1 MKRSVVMIAPFNT
14 RSGYGDHARSLF
26 YSIMD
31 REDLD
36 IKCLDVKW
44 GNTPRN
50 HLRPEVPRHKKLLDT
65 FINQDQIQGQ
75 PDILIDIRIPNE
87 FASGAK
93 VNIGITAGVETD
105 VVSPEFLDGMNRMN
119 FNLVPSRFTADTF
132 NRCVYDK
139 TEDTPD
145 GQKRKVGELKNEKPI
160 SVLFEGIDTD
170 VYFAKDKYQT
180 KKDDPILYDELDE
193 LIKEDFAYLHVGQWN
208 KGGFGEDRKNIGVLI
223 KSFLK
228 AFSNIPN
235 PPALVLKTNGANFSV
250 LDRED
255 TKKKI
260 QEVKDMFTGV
270 DLPNIYLIHGDF
282 TIEEMS
288 TLYNH
293 PKIGA
298 FITCTHGE
306 GFGRPMLEA
315 TCCDLPVI
323 ASKWSGHLDFLTD
336 SESMLI
342 DGFLKEVPK
351 SVLWEQIIVKPSK
364 WFDVNEADVV
374 RKIRTFHKKRKLIQK
389 KAVRLG
395 KKNRREFSLKAMADK
410 FNQII
415 NDVLK
420 EIPQAVGLKLPKLK
434 KVDGSVGDEKV
445 AAKKPPKIK
454 LPKLKKVT

>member
-1 MKRSVVMIAPFNT
+1 MIAPFNT
-14 RSGYGDHARSLF
+14 RSGYGDHARSIF

-65 FINQDQIQGQ
+65 FITQDQIKGQ
-75 PDILIDIRIPNE
+75 PDVLIDIRIPNE
-87 FASGAK
+87 FAMGGK

-105 VVSPEFLDGMNRMN
+105 VVSPAFLEGMNRMT
-119 FNLVPSRFTADTF
+119 FNLVPSKFTAETF
-132 NRCVYDK
+132 NRCVFDK
-139 TEDTPD
+139 MEDLPN
-145 GQKRKVGELKNEKPI
+145 GQKQKVGEIKNEKPLA
-160 SVLFEGIDTD
+160 VLFEGIDTN
-170 VYFAKDKYQT
+170 VYYPKDKYQA
-180 KKDDPILYDELDE
+180 KKDDSILYDELNE
-193 LIKEDFAYLHVGQWN
+193 LITEDFAYLHVGQW
-208 KGGFGEDRKNIGVLI
+208 GTQGFGEDRKNIAVLI

-250 LDRED
+250 LDRHD
-255 TKKKI
+255 IKRRIKH
-260 QEVKDMFTGV
+260 VKDMFTGV

-282 TIEEMS
+282 TINEMS

-323 ASKWSGHLDFLTD
+323 ATKWSGHLDFLTD

-342 DGFLKEVPK
+342 DGFLKEVPE
-351 SVLWEQIIVKPSK
+351 SVLWENIIVKPSK

-374 RKIRTFHKKRKLIQK
+374 RKIRTFHKKKKLIQK

-415 NDVLK
+415 NDLLK
-420 EIPQAVGLKLPKLK
+420 EIPQSVGLTLPKLK
-434 KVDGSVGDEKV
+434 KVNSNEQKLG
-445 AAKKPPKIK
+445 KIK
-454 LPKLKKVT
+454 LPKLKQVT

>member
-1 MKRSVVMIAPFNT
+1 MKRNMLMIAPFNT

-65 FINQDQIQGQ
+65 FVNQDQIQGQ

-87 FASGAK
+87 FANGAK
-93 VNIGITAGVETD
+93 VNIGVTAGVETD

-119 FNLVPSRFTADTF
+119 FNIVPSKFTADTF
-132 NRCVYDK
+132 NRCTYDK
-139 TEDTPD
+139 MQDLPN
-145 GQKRKVGELKNEKPI
+145 GQKQKAGEVKNEKPI
-160 SVLFEGIDTD
+160 SVLFEGVDTD
-170 VYFAKDKYQT
+170 IYSPKQKHQLEKNV
-180 KKDDPILYDELDE
+180 YDELNE
-193 LIKEDFAYLHVGQWN
+193 LIKEEFAYLHVGQW
-208 KGGFGEDRKNIGVLI
+208 GQQGFGEDRKNIGVLI

-228 AFSNIPN
+228 AFANIPN

-250 LDRED
+250 LDRHD
-255 TKKKI
+255 IKKRI
-260 QEVKDMFTGV
+260 QQVKDMFAGV

-282 TIEEMS
+282 TIDEMS

-323 ASKWSGHLDFLTD
+323 APKWSGHMDFLTD

-351 SVLWEQIIVKPSK
+351 SALWPPILVKPSK

-389 KAVRLG
+389 KATRLG
-395 KKNRREFSLKAMADK
+395 KRNRREFSLKAMADK
-410 FNQII
+410 FNKII
-415 NDVLK
+415 DDILK
-420 EIPQAVGLKLPKLK
+420 ETPQAVSLKLPKLK
-434 KVDGSVGDEKV
+434 KVGGETSQP
-445 AAKKPPKIK
+445 AKLK
-454 LPKLKKVT
+454 LPKLNKVT

>member
-1 MKRSVVMIAPFNT
+1 MKHNVLMIAPFNT
-14 RSGYGDHARSLF
+14 RSGYGDHARSIY

-44 GNTPRN
+44 GSTPRN
-50 HLRPEVPRHKKLLDT
+50 HLRPEVSRHKKLLDT

-87 FASGAK
+87 FATGAK
-93 VNIGITAGVETD
+93 INIGITAGVETD
-105 VVSPEFLDGMNRMN
+105 VVSPAFLEGMNRMN
-119 FNLVPSRFTADTF
+119 FNIVPSKFTADTF
-132 NRCVYDK
+132 NRCIFDK
-139 TEDTPD
+139 MQDAPNGEK
-145 GQKRKVGELKNEKPI
+145 QKVGDIKNEKPI
-160 SVLFEGIDTD
+160 SVLFEGVDTD
-170 VYFAKDKYQT
+170 VYYPKDKHQLEKGLT
-180 KKDDPILYDELDE
+180 RELNE
-193 LIKEDFAYLHVGQWN
+193 LIKEDFAYLHVGQW
-208 KGGFGEDRKNIGVLI
+208 GQQSFGEDRKNIGILI

-228 AFSNIPN
+228 SFSNIPN
-235 PPALVLKTNGANFSV
+235 SPALVLKTNGANFSL
-250 LDRED
+250 LDRENI
-255 TKKKI
+255 KKRIK
-260 QEVKDMFTGV
+260 EVKNMFKGV
-270 DLPNIYLIHGDF
+270 EIPNIYLIHGDF

-315 TCCDLPVI
+315 SCCDLPVI
-323 ASKWSGHLDFLTD
+323 ASKWSGHMDFLTD

-351 SVLWEQIIVKPSK
+351 SALWKDIIVEPSK

-395 KKNRREFSLKAMADK
+395 KKNRREFSLKAMSNK
-410 FNQII
+410 FNGII
-415 NDVLK
+415 DDILK
-420 EIPQAVGLKLPKLK
+420 EIPQSVGLKLPKLK
-434 KVDGSVGDEKV
+434 KVDGKSSQ
-445 AAKKPPKIK
+445 PTKIK

>member
-31 REDLD
+31 REDLN
-36 IKCLDVKW
+36 IKCIDVKW

-50 HLRPEVPRHKKLLDT
+50 HLRPEVPRHKKLLNS
-65 FINQDQIQGQ
+65 FVNQNQIQGQ
-75 PDILIDIRIPNE
+75 PDVLIDIRIPNE
-87 FASGAK
+87 FATGAK

-105 VVSPEFLDGMNRMN
+105 VVSPEFLDGMNRMS
-119 FNLVPSRFTADTF
+119 FNLVPSKFTADTF
-132 NRCVYDK
+132 NRCTYDK
-139 TEDTPD
+139 MEDLPD
-145 GQKRKVGELKNEKPI
+145 GQKRKAGEIKNEKPI
-160 SVLFEGIDTD
+160 AVLFEGVDTD
-170 VYFAKDKYQT
+170 VYYPRAKHELEKDLT
-180 KKDDPILYDELDE
+180 KELNE
-193 LIKEDFAYLHVGQWN
+193 LITEDFAYLHVGQWGN
-208 KGGFGEDRKNIGVLI
+208 QPYGEDRKNIGVLI

-250 LDRED
+250 LDRHQI
-255 TKKKI
+255 KKRI
-260 QEVKDMFTGV
+260 QEVKDMFSGV
-270 DLPNIYLIHGDF
+270 SLPNIYLIHGDF

-293 PKIGA
+293 PKIAA

-323 ASKWSGHLDFLTD
+323 ATKWSGHLDFLTD

-342 DGFLKEVPK
+342 DGFIKEVPK
-351 SVLWEQIIVKPSK
+351 SALWKPIVVEPSK
-364 WFDVNEADVV
+364 WFEVNEADVV

-395 KKNRREFSLKAMADK
+395 RRNRREFSLKAMADK

-415 NDVLK
+415 DDLLK
-420 EIPQAVGLKLPKLK
+420 QIPQSVSLNLPKLK
-434 KVDGSVGDEKV
+434 KVDNKV
-445 AAKKPPKIK
+445 PSKSLK
-454 LPKLKKVT
+454 LPKLTKAT

>member
-1 MKRSVVMIAPFNT
+1 MKRNVLMIAPFNT

-65 FINQDQIQGQ
+65 FVNQDQIQGQ

-87 FASGAK
+87 FANGAK
-93 VNIGITAGVETD
+93 VNIGVTAGVETD

-119 FNLVPSRFTADTF
+119 FNIVPSKFTADTF
-132 NRCVYDK
+132 NRCTYDK
-139 TEDTPD
+139 MQDLPN
-145 GQKRKVGELKNEKPI
+145 GQKQKAGEVKNEKPI
-160 SVLFEGIDTD
+160 SVLFEGVDTD
-170 VYFAKDKYQT
+170 IYSPKQKHQLEKNV
-180 KKDDPILYDELDE
+180 YDELNE
-193 LIKEDFAYLHVGQWN
+193 LIKEEFAYLHVGQW
-208 KGGFGEDRKNIGVLI
+208 GQQGFGEDRKNIGVLI

-228 AFSNIPN
+228 AFANIPN

-250 LDRED
+250 LDRHD
-255 TKKKI
+255 IKKRI
-260 QEVKDMFTGV
+260 QQVKDMFAGV

-282 TIEEMS
+282 TIDEMS

-323 ASKWSGHLDFLTD
+323 APKWSGHMDFLTD

-351 SVLWEQIIVKPSK
+351 SALWPPILVKPSK

-389 KAVRLG
+389 KATRLG
-395 KKNRREFSLKAMADK
+395 KRNRREFSLKAMADK
-410 FNQII
+410 FNKII
-415 NDVLK
+415 DDILK
-420 EIPQAVGLKLPKLK
+420 ETPQAVSLKLPKLK
-434 KVDGSVGDEKV
+434 KVGGETSQP
-445 AAKKPPKIK
+445 AKLK
-454 LPKLKKVT
+454 LPKLNKVT

>member
-1 MKRSVVMIAPFNT
+1 MKHNVLMIAPFNT
-14 RSGYGDHARSLF
+14 RSGYGDHARSIY

-44 GNTPRN
+44 GSTPRN
-50 HLRPEVPRHKKLLDT
+50 HLRPEVSRHKKLLDT

-87 FASGAK
+87 FATGAK
-93 VNIGITAGVETD
+93 INIGITAGVETD
-105 VVSPEFLDGMNRMN
+105 VVSPAFLEGMNRMN
-119 FNLVPSRFTADTF
+119 FNIVPSKFTADTF
-132 NRCVYDK
+132 NRCIFDK
-139 TEDTPD
+139 MQDAPNGEK
-145 GQKRKVGELKNEKPI
+145 QKVGDIKNEKPI
-160 SVLFEGIDTD
+160 SVLFEGVDTD
-170 VYFAKDKYQT
+170 VYYPKDKHQLEKGLT
-180 KKDDPILYDELDE
+180 RELNE
-193 LIKEDFAYLHVGQWN
+193 LIKEDFAYLHVGQW
-208 KGGFGEDRKNIGVLI
+208 GQQSFGEDRKNIGILI

-228 AFSNIPN
+228 SFSNIPN
-235 PPALVLKTNGANFSV
+235 SPALVLKTNGANFSL
-250 LDRED
+250 LDRENI
-255 TKKKI
+255 KKRIK
-260 QEVKDMFTGV
+260 EVKNMFKGV
-270 DLPNIYLIHGDF
+270 EIPNIYLIHGDF

-315 TCCDLPVI
+315 SCCDLPVI
-323 ASKWSGHLDFLTD
+323 ASKWSGHMDFLTD

-351 SVLWEQIIVKPSK
+351 SALWKDIIVEPSK

-395 KKNRREFSLKAMADK
+395 KKNRRKFSLKAMATE
-410 FNQII
+410 FNNII
-415 NDVLK
+415 DAVLK
-420 EIPQAVGLKLPKLK
+420 EIPQAVSLKLPKLK
-434 KVDGSVGDEKV
+434 KVDSDS
-445 AAKKPPKIK
+445 KKPPKIK

>member
-14 RSGYGDHARSLF
+14 RSGYGDHARSIY

-31 REDLD
+31 RDDLD
-36 IKCLDVKW
+36 IKCIDVRW

-50 HLRPEVPRHKKLLDT
+50 HLRSEVKRHQKLLNSFVT
-65 FINQDQIQGQ
+65 QDQIQGQ
-75 PDILIDIRIPNE
+75 PDILIDVRIPNE

-105 VVSPEFLDGMNRMN
+105 VVSPAFLEGMNRMN
-119 FNLVPSRFTADTF
+119 FNIVPSKFTADTF
-132 NRCVYDK
+132 TRCVFDK
-139 TEDTPD
+139 MQDAPNGEK
-145 GQKRKVGELKNEKPI
+145 QKVGVIKNEKPI

-170 VYFAKDKYQT
+170 VYYAKDKYQT
-180 KKDDPILYDELDE
+180 KKDNPILYDELNE
-193 LIKEDFAYLHVGQWN
+193 LIVEDFAYLHVGQW
-208 KGGFGEDRKNIGVLI
+208 GTQGFGEDRKNIGVLI

-228 AFSNIPN
+228 SFSNIPN
-235 PPALVLKTNGANFSV
+235 PPALVLKTNGANFSI
-250 LDRED
+250 LDKVD
-255 TKKKI
+255 IKKRI
-260 QEVKDMFTGV
+260 QSVKDMFTGV
-270 DLPNIYLIHGDF
+270 SLPNIYLIHGDF

-315 TCCDLPVI
+315 SCCDLPVI

-336 SESMLI
+336 AESMLI
-342 DGFLKEVPK
+342 DGFVKEVPK
-351 SVLWEQIIVKPSK
+351 SVLWENIIVEPSK

-395 KKNRREFSLKAMADK
+395 KKNRREFSLKAMSNK
-410 FNQII
+410 FNGII
-415 NDVLK
+415 DDILK
-420 EIPQAVGLKLPKLK
+420 EIPQSVGLKLPKLK
-434 KVDGSVGDEKV
+434 KVGGESSQ
-445 AAKKPPKIK
+445 PTKIK

>member
-44 GNTPRN
+44 GSTPRN
-50 HLRPEVPRHKKLLDT
+50 HLRPEVPRHKKLLDS
-65 FINQDQIQGQ
+65 FVNQEQIQGQ
-75 PDILIDIRIPNE
+75 PDVLIDIRIPNE
-87 FASGAK
+87 FATGAK

-105 VVSPEFLDGMNRMN
+105 VVSPEFLEGMNRMN
-119 FNLVPSRFTADTF
+119 FNIVPSKFTADTF
-132 NRCVYDK
+132 NRCTYDK
-139 TEDTPD
+139 MEDLPN
-145 GQKRKVGELKNEKPI
+145 GQKQKAGEIKNEKPI
-160 SVLFEGIDTD
+160 AVLFEGVDTD
-170 VYFAKDKYQT
+170 IYYPKQKHQLEKDV
-180 KKDDPILYDELDE
+180 YDELNE
-193 LIKEDFAYLHVGQWN
+193 LIKEDFAYLHVGQWG

-228 AFSNIPN
+228 AFANITN
-235 PPALVLKTNGANFSV
+235 PPALVLKTNGANFSL
-250 LDRED
+250 LDRHE

-315 TCCDLPVI
+315 SCCDLPVI
-323 ASKWSGHLDFLTD
+323 ATKWSGHLDFLTD

-351 SVLWEQIIVKPSK
+351 SALWKPIIVEPSK
-364 WFDVNEADVV
+364 WFNVNEADVV

-389 KAVRLG
+389 KASRLG
-395 KKNRREFSLKAMADK
+395 KRNRREFSLKAMADK
-410 FNQII
+410 FNGII

-420 EIPQAVGLKLPKLK
+420 ELPQAVSLKLPKLK
-434 KVDGSVGDEKV
+434 KVSGDEPKEP
-445 AAKKPPKIK
+445 AKIK

>member
-1 MKRSVVMIAPFNT
+1 MKRNVLMIAPFNT

-36 IKCLDVKW
+36 IKCIDVKW

-50 HLRPEVPRHKKLLDT
+50 HLRPEVSRHKKLLDT
-65 FINQDQIQGQ
+65 FITQDKIQGQ

-87 FASGAK
+87 FANGAK
-93 VNIGITAGVETD
+93 INIGITAGVETD
-105 VVSPEFLDGMNRMN
+105 VVSPEFLEGMNRMN
-119 FNLVPSRFTADTF
+119 FNIVPSRFTADTF
-132 NRCVYDK
+132 NRCTYDK
-139 TEDTPD
+139 MQDLPN
-145 GQKRKVGELKNEKPI
+145 GQKQKAGEIKNEKPI
-160 SVLFEGIDTD
+160 SVLFEGVDTN
-170 VYFAKDKYQT
+170 VYYPKAKHELEKGLV
-180 KKDDPILYDELDE
+180 KELDE

-208 KGGFGEDRKNIGVLI
+208 QGGFGEDRKNIGVLI
-223 KSFLK
+223 RSFLK
-228 AFSNIPN
+228 AFSNVPN
-235 PPALVLKTNGANFSV
+235 PPALVLKTNGANFSL
-250 LDRED
+250 LDRNEI
-255 TKKKI
+255 KKKI
-260 QEVKDMFTGV
+260 QQVKDMFHGV
-270 DLPNIYLIHGDF
+270 NLPNIYLIHGDF

-293 PKIGA
+293 SKIGA

-323 ASKWSGHLDFLTD
+323 ASKWSGHMDFLTD

-351 SVLWEQIIVKPSK
+351 SVLWKPIIVEPSK

-389 KAVRLG
+389 KATRLG
-395 KKNRREFSLKAMADK
+395 KRNRREFSLKAMANK
-410 FNQII
+410 FNGII
-415 NDVLK
+415 TDVLK
-420 EIPQAVGLKLPKLK
+420 EIPQAVSLNLPKLK
-434 KVDGSVGDEKV
+434 KVNEDSSEPK
-445 AAKKPPKIK
+445 KIK

>member
-1 MKRSVVMIAPFNT
+1 MIAPFNT
-14 RSGYGDHARSLF
+14 RSGYGDHARSIY

-31 REDLD
+31 RDDLD
-36 IKCLDVKW
+36 IKCIDVKW

-65 FINQDQIQGQ
+65 FISQDQIKSQ
-75 PDILIDIRIPNE
+75 PDVIIDIRIPNE
-87 FASGAK
+87 FATGAK

-105 VVSPEFLDGMNRMN
+105 VVSPAFLEGMNRMH
-119 FNLVPSRFTADTF
+119 FNIVPSKFTADTF
-132 NRCVYDK
+132 NRCIFDK
-139 TEDTPD
+139 MEDAPN
-145 GQKRKVGELKNEKPI
+145 GEKQKVGEIKNEKPI
-160 SVLFEGIDTD
+160 AVLFEGVDTD
-170 VYFAKDKYQT
+170 KYYPKDKYQV
-180 KKDDPILYDELDE
+180 KKDDPILYDELDK
-193 LIKEDFAYLHVGQWN
+193 LIKEDFAFLHVGQWN

-235 PPALVLKTNGANFSV
+235 APALVLKTNGANFSV
-250 LDRED
+250 LDRHE

-260 QEVKDMFTGV
+260 QQVKDMFHGV

-282 TIEEMS
+282 TIDEMS

-315 TCCDLPVI
+315 SCCDLPVI
-323 ASKWSGHLDFLTD
+323 ATKWSGHLDFLTD

-351 SVLWEQIIVKPSK
+351 SAVWKPIILEQSS
-364 WFDVNEADVV
+364 WFDVNPADVV

-389 KAVRLG
+389 KARRLG
-395 KKNRREFSLKAMADK
+395 KKNRREFSLNAMAEE
-410 FNQII
+410 FNKILDEVFKQMPQSV
-415 NDVLK
+415 NLNLPKLK
-420 EIPQAVGLKLPKLK
+420 KTSNNNSKPTKLKLPKLK
-434 KVDGSVGDEKV
+434 KV
-445 AAKKPPKIK
+445 
-454 LPKLKKVT
+454 T

>member
-1 MKRSVVMIAPFNT
+1 MKRFVLMIAPFNT
-14 RSGYGDHARSLF
+14 RSGYGDHARSIF

-36 IKCLDVKW
+36 IKCIDVKW

-65 FINQDQIQGQ
+65 FVNQDQIQGQ

-87 FASGAK
+87 FATGAK
-93 VNIGITAGVETD
+93 INVGITAGVETD
-105 VVSPEFLDGMNRMN
+105 IVSAEFLEGMNRMN
-119 FNLVPSRFTADTF
+119 FNIVPSRFTASTF
-132 NRCVYDK
+132 AKCTYDK
-139 TEDTPD
+139 MEDLPN
-145 GQKRKVGELKNEKPI
+145 GEKRKAGEVKNERPI
-160 SVLFEGIDTD
+160 KVLFEGVDTD
-170 VYFAKDKYQT
+170 VYFPKQKHELERG
-180 KKDDPILYDELDE
+180 LYDELSE
-193 LIKEDFAYLHVGQWN
+193 LIKEDFAYLHVGQWGN
-208 KGGFGEDRKNIGVLI
+208 QPYGEDRKNIGVLI

-250 LDRED
+250 LDKHE

-260 QEVKDMFTGV
+260 QSVKDMFKGV
-270 DLPNIYLIHGDF
+270 ELPNIYLIHGDF
-282 TIEEMS
+282 TIDEMS

-293 PKIGA
+293 PKISA

-323 ASKWSGHLDFLTD
+323 ASKWSGHMDFLTD

-351 SVLWEQIIVKPSK
+351 STLWPPIIVEPSK
-364 WFDVNEADVV
+364 WFDVNEGDVV

-389 KAVRLG
+389 KAKRLG
-395 KKNRREFSLKAMADK
+395 KKNRREFSLKAMGIE
-410 FNQII
+410 FNKIMDELI
-415 NDVLK
+415 K
-420 EIPQAVGLKLPKLK
+420 GIPQQVGLKLPKLK
-434 KVDGSVGDEKV
+434 KVGTDNDKV
-445 AAKKPPKIK
+445 AGQPPKLK
-454 LPKLKKVT
+454 LPKLKKAT

>member
-50 HLRPEVPRHKKLLDT
+50 HLRPEVPRHKKLLET
-65 FINQDQIQGQ
+65 FITQDQIQGQ

-105 VVSPEFLDGMNRMN
+105 VVSPAFLEGMNRMN
-119 FNLVPSRFTADTF
+119 FNIVPSKFTAETF
-132 NRCVYDK
+132 NRCVFDK
-139 TEDTPD
+139 MQDLPNGEK
-145 GQKRKVGELKNEKPI
+145 QKAGEIKNEKPI
-160 SVLFEGIDTD
+160 SVLFEGVDTD
-170 VYFAKDKYQT
+170 KYYSKDKYQV
-180 KKDDPILYDELDE
+180 KKDDPILYDELDK
-193 LIKEDFAYLHVGQWN
+193 LIKEDFAFLHVGQWN

-235 PPALVLKTNGANFSV
+235 APALVLKTNGANFSV
-250 LDRED
+250 LDREE

-260 QEVKDMFTGV
+260 QQVKDMFHGV
-270 DLPNIYLIHGDF
+270 DLPSIYLIHGDF
-282 TIEEMS
+282 TIDEMS

-315 TCCDLPVI
+315 SCCDLPVI
-323 ASKWSGHLDFLTD
+323 ATKWSGHLDFLTD

-342 DGFLKEVPK
+342 DGFLKPVPK
-351 SVLWEQIIVKPSK
+351 SVLWENIIVEPSK

-395 KKNRREFSLKAMADK
+395 KRNRREFSLKAMADK

-415 NDVLK
+415 DGVLK
-420 EIPQAVGLKLPKLK
+420 EIPQAVSLKLPKLK
-434 KVDGSVGDEKV
+434 KVGGN
-445 AAKKPPKIK
+445 KPKEPAKIK

>member
-14 RSGYGDHARSLF
+14 RSGYGDHARSIY

-44 GNTPRN
+44 GSTPRN
-50 HLRPEVPRHKKLLDT
+50 HLRPEVKRHQKLLSSFT
-65 FINQDQIQGQ
+65 TQDQITSQ
-75 PDILIDIRIPNE
+75 PDLLIDIRIPNE
-87 FASGAK
+87 FMNGGK
-93 VNIGITAGVETD
+93 VNIGITAGVETN
-105 VVSPEFLDGMNRMN
+105 VVSPEFLDGMNKMSLN
-119 FNLVPSRFTADTF
+119 IVPSKFTAETF
-132 NRCVYDK
+132 NKTTYDK
-139 TEDTPD
+139 MEDKPD
-145 GQKRKVGELKNEKPI
+145 GQKEKVGEIKNEKPI
-160 SVLFEGIDTD
+160 AVLFEGVDTD
-170 VYFAKDKYQT
+170 AYCPKQKHELERGLYNDLDK
-180 KKDDPILYDELDE
+180 
-193 LIKEDFAYLHVGQWN
+193 LIKEDFAYLHVGQW
-208 KGGFGEDRKNIGVLI
+208 GQQGFGEDRKNIGVLI

-250 LDRED
+250 LDKVD
-255 TKKKI
+255 IKKRI
-260 QEVKDMFTGV
+260 QSVKDMFEGV
-270 DLPNIYLIHGDF
+270 DLPNIYLIHGDL

-293 PKIGA
+293 PKIAA

-323 ASKWSGHLDFLTD
+323 APKWSGHMDFLTD
-336 SESMLI
+336 AESMLI
-342 DGFLKEVPK
+342 DGFLKPVPK
-351 SVLWEQIIVKPSK
+351 SALWKPIIVEPSK

-389 KAVRLG
+389 KATRLG
-395 KKNRREFSLKAMADK
+395 KANRRKFSLTAMAIE
-410 FNQII
+410 FNKII
-415 NDVLK
+415 DQALQSV
-420 EIPQAVGLKLPKLK
+420 PQPVSLKLPKLK
-434 KVDGSVGDEKV
+434 KVGGQSSQP
-445 AAKKPPKIK
+445 AIIK

>member
-14 RSGYGDHARSLF
+14 RSGYGDHARSIY

-36 IKCLDVKW
+36 IKCIDVKW

-50 HLRPEVPRHKKLLDT
+50 HLRPEVPRHKKLLDS
-65 FINQDQIQGQ
+65 FVNQEQIQGQ
-75 PDILIDIRIPNE
+75 PDVLIDIRIPNE

-119 FNLVPSRFTADTF
+119 FNIVPSKFTADTF
-132 NRCVYDK
+132 NRCTYDK
-139 TEDTPD
+139 MEDQPN
-145 GQKRKVGELKNEKPI
+145 GQRVKVGEIKNEKPI
-160 SVLFEGIDTD
+160 SVLFEGVDTD
-170 VYFAKDKYQT
+170 IYSPKQKHELEKNLYQ
-180 KKDDPILYDELDE
+180 ELDE
-193 LIKEDFAYLHVGQWN
+193 MIKEDFAYLHVGQW
-208 KGGFGEDRKNIGVLI
+208 GSQGYGDDRKNIGVMI

-228 AFSNIPN
+228 AFANVPN
-235 PPALVLKTNGANFSV
+235 SPALVLKTNGANFSI
-250 LDRED
+250 LDKVD
-255 TKKKI
+255 IKKRI
-260 QEVKDMFTGV
+260 QSVKDMFTGV
-270 DLPNIYLIHGDF
+270 QLPNIYLIHGDF
-282 TIEEMS
+282 TIQEMS

-315 TCCDLPVI
+315 SCCDLPVI

-342 DGFLKEVPK
+342 DGFIKEVPN
-351 SVLWEQIIVKPSK
+351 SVLWKPIIVEPSK
-364 WFDVNEADVV
+364 WFNVNEADVV

-389 KAVRLG
+389 KATRLG
-395 KKNRREFSLKAMADK
+395 KRNRREFSLKAMADK

-415 NDVLK
+415 DGVLK

-434 KVDGSVGDEKV
+434 KVGGESPQP
-445 AAKKPPKIK
+445 AKIK

>member
-14 RSGYGDHARSLF
+14 RSGYGDHARSIY

-36 IKCLDVKW
+36 IKCIDTKW

-50 HLRPEVPRHKKLLDT
+50 HLRPEVPRHKKLLNSFT
-65 FINQDQIQGQ
+65 TQEQIQSQ

-93 VNIGITAGVETD
+93 INIGITAGVETD
-105 VVSPEFLDGMNRMN
+105 VVSPAFLDGMNRMD
-119 FNLVPSRFTADTF
+119 FNIVPSKFTAETF
-132 NRCVYDK
+132 NRCSYDK
-139 TEDTPD
+139 MQDLPN
-145 GQKRKVGELKNEKPI
+145 GQKQKAGEVKNEKPI
-160 SVLFEGIDTD
+160 KVLFEGVDTD
-170 VYFAKDKYQT
+170 VYYPRDKHQLDKGLT
-180 KKDDPILYDELDE
+180 KELNE
-193 LIKEDFAYLHVGQWN
+193 LITEDFAYLHVGQWGN
-208 KGGFGEDRKNIGVLI
+208 QGFGEDRKNIGVLI

-228 AFSNIPN
+228 AFANIPN
-235 PPALVLKTNGANFSV
+235 PPALVLKTNGSNFSL
-250 LDRED
+250 LDRVNV
-255 TKKKI
+255 KKKI

-270 DLPNIYLIHGDF
+270 NLPNIYLIHGDF

-315 TCCDLPVI
+315 SCCDLPVI
-323 ASKWSGHLDFLTD
+323 ASRWSGHLDFLTD

-342 DGFLKEVPK
+342 DGFIKEVPK
-351 SVLWEQIIVKPSK
+351 SVLWENIIVEPSK

-374 RKIRTFHKKRKLIQK
+374 RKVRTFHKKRKLIQK
-389 KAVRLG
+389 KALRLG
-395 KKNRREFSLKAMADK
+395 KKNRREFSLHAMRNE
-410 FNQII
+410 FNKII
-415 NDVLK
+415 DEVLK
-420 EIPQAVGLKLPKLK
+420 NIPQSVSLKLPKLKKSNTSQPQKLKLPKLK
-434 KVDGSVGDEKV
+434 KV
-445 AAKKPPKIK
+445 
-454 LPKLKKVT
+454 T

>member
-1 MKRSVVMIAPFNT
+1 MKRIVLMIAPFNT
-14 RSGYGDHARSLF
+14 RSGYGDHARSIY

-31 REDLD
+31 RQDLD
-36 IKCLDVKW
+36 IKCIDVKW

-65 FINQDQIQGQ
+65 FINQDQIKGQ

-87 FASGAK
+87 FATGGK

-119 FNLVPSRFTADTF
+119 FNIVPSKFTAETF
-132 NRCVYDK
+132 NRCTYDRMENQPNGEK
-139 TEDTPD
+139 A
-145 GQKRKVGELKNEKPI
+145 KVGEVKNERPI
-160 SVLFEGIDTD
+160 HVLFEGVDTN
-170 VYFAKDKYQT
+170 VYSPKQKHELEG
-180 KKDDPILYDELDE
+180 KLYEELDE
-193 LIKEDFAYLHVGQWN
+193 LIKEDFAYLHVGQWGN
-208 KGGFGEDRKNIGVLI
+208 AKFGEDRKNIGVLI

-228 AFSNIPN
+228 SFANIPN
-235 PPALVLKTNGANFSV
+235 APALVLKTNGANFSI
-250 LDRED
+250 LDRHD
-255 TKKKI
+255 MKKRI
-260 QEVKDMFTGV
+260 QEVKEMFSGV
-270 DLPNIYLIHGDF
+270 NLPNIYLIHGDL
-282 TIEEMS
+282 TIDEMS

-315 TCCDLPVI
+315 SCCDLPVI
-323 ASKWSGHLDFLTD
+323 ATKWSGHLDFLTD

-351 SVLWEQIIVKPSK
+351 SALWKPIIVEPSK
-364 WFDVNEADVV
+364 WFNVNEADVV

-395 KKNRREFSLKAMADK
+395 KKNRREFSLIKMK
-410 FNQII
+410 NEFNKIL
-415 NDVLK
+415 DEVLK
-420 EIPQAVGLKLPKLK
+420 SVPQSVSLKLPKLK
-434 KVDGSVGDEKV
+434 KVGGEKSQP
-445 AAKKPPKIK
+445 AKLK

>member
-14 RSGYGDHARSLF
+14 RSGYGDHARSIF

-65 FINQDQIQGQ
+65 FITQDQIQGQ

-105 VVSPEFLDGMNRMN
+105 VVSPAFLEGMNRMN
-119 FNLVPSRFTADTF
+119 FNIVPSKFTAETF
-132 NRCVYDK
+132 NRCVFDK
-139 TEDTPD
+139 MQDLPNGEK
-145 GQKRKVGELKNEKPI
+145 QKAGEIKNEKPI
-160 SVLFEGIDTD
+160 SVLFEGVDTD
-170 VYFAKDKYQT
+170 IYFPRDKNQLD
-180 KKDDPILYDELDE
+180 KGLNRELNE

-228 AFSNIPN
+228 AFSNVPN

-250 LDRED
+250 LDREE

-260 QEVKDMFTGV
+260 QQVKGMFHGV

-315 TCCDLPVI
+315 SCCDLPVI
-323 ASKWSGHLDFLTD
+323 ASKWSGHMDFLTD

-342 DGFLKEVPK
+342 DGFLKPVPK
-351 SVLWEQIIVKPSK
+351 SVLWENIIVEPSK

-395 KKNRREFSLKAMADK
+395 KRNRREFSLKAMADK
-410 FNQII
+410 FNEII
-415 NDVLK
+415 DGVLK
-420 EIPQAVGLKLPKLK
+420 EIPQAVSLKLPKLK
-434 KVDGSVGDEKV
+434 KVGGN
-445 AAKKPPKIK
+445 KPKEPAKIK

>member
-1 MKRSVVMIAPFNT
+1 MKRLVVMIAPFNT
-14 RSGYGDHARSLF
+14 RSGYGDHARSIY

-36 IKCLDVKW
+36 IKCMDVKW

-50 HLRPEVPRHKKLLDT
+50 HLRPEVPRHKKLLDSFT
-65 FINQDQIQGQ
+65 NQDQIKSQ

-93 VNIGITAGVETD
+93 INIGITAGVETD
-105 VVSPEFLDGMNRMN
+105 VVSPEFLEGMNRMN
-119 FNLVPSRFTADTF
+119 FNIVPSRFTADTF
-132 NRCVYDK
+132 NRCTYDRM
-139 TEDTPD
+139 EDLPN
-145 GQKRKVGELKNEKPI
+145 GEKKKAGVVKNEKPI
-160 SVLFEGIDTD
+160 SVLFEGVDTD
-170 VYFAKDKYQT
+170 VYYPKQKHELERGVY
-180 KKDDPILYDELDE
+180 KELDE
-193 LIKEDFAYLHVGQWN
+193 LIKEDFAYLSVGQW
-208 KGGFGEDRKNIGVLI
+208 GAQGFGEDRKNIGVLI
-223 KSFLK
+223 KSFLN

-250 LDRED
+250 LDRHE

-260 QEVKDMFTGV
+260 QQVKDMFEGV
-270 DLPNIYLIHGDF
+270 KLPNIYLIHGDF
-282 TIEEMS
+282 TIDEMS

-323 ASKWSGHLDFLTD
+323 ASKWSGHMDFLTD

-351 SVLWEQIIVKPSK
+351 SALWKPIIVEPSK

-374 RKIRTFHKKRKLIQK
+374 RKVRTFHKKRKLIQK
-389 KAVRLG
+389 KATRLG
-395 KKNRREFSLKAMADK
+395 KKNRREFSLKAMAIK
-410 FNQII
+410 FNKII
-415 NDVLK
+415 DDILK
-420 EIPQAVGLKLPKLK
+420 NMPQSVNLKLPKLK
-434 KVDGSVGDEKV
+434 KVSDGDS
-445 AAKKPPKIK
+445 KPSKIK